1 MCYAKPGP
9 RCSAHARASLVRAK
23 QALKKTNKFTD
34 PEQYLVL
41 KEKEAQARLDFDAT
55 PAGQK
60 YLARRIVQYSDHEG
74 VKAEY
79 EDRLALGK
87 ARRAAQLAELKSPD
101 QGDIPHEDT
110 GEKLSVPLTRSDFPA
125 DDEPRT
131 GWEGGKTGNDPR
143 MDAMIDESNR
153 WLHSLTADEH
163 EAVSWYT
170 SDGAH
175 AVNQYLA
182 TGKVWREDLYTEEHI
197 ANTASLVKSAISKY
211 EPAEPHVVWRG
222 LHSDHFEKLDFG
234 GKSRYGEE
242 GRAIIQDH
250 IRSTFKPGEEWSP
263 GVPMSTSY
271 DSTSAVGFAHESIIL
286 EIKARK
292 AAPVCVAS
300 AWGVSEREAITH
312 PDAKYRVV
320 AIKENIPFRWKGMSG
335 KPTEQHFTVVQLEE
349 I

>member
-23 QALKKTNKFTD
+23 QALKSTNKFTD
-34 PEQYLVL
+34 PEQYFAL

-60 YLARRIVQYSDHEG
+60 YLERRIVQYAHYPDAK
-74 VKAEY
+74 VEY

-87 ARRAAQLAELKSPD
+87 ARRAAQLAALKSPD
-101 QGDIPHEDT
+101 QGDVPHEGIKDRDWR
-110 GEKLSVPLTRSDFPA
+110 PLTPQDFPA
-125 DDEPRT
+125 DDEPRE
-131 GWEGGKTGNDPR
+131 GWQGGKRGNDPR
-143 MDAMIDESNR
+143 IDAMIDESNR
-153 WLHSLTADEH
+153 WLHSLTPDEH
-163 EAVSWYT
+163 EAISWYT

-182 TGKVWREDLYTEEHI
+182 NGTVWREELYTKEHI
-197 ANTASLVKSAISKY
+197 ANTAELVKSAISKY
-211 EPAEPHVVWRG
+211 EPSEPHIVWRG
-222 LHSDHFEKLDFG
+222 LHSDHFDKLDFG

-242 GRAIIQDH
+242 GQAV
-250 IRSTFKPGEEWSP
+250 IRDYISSTFKPGEEWSP
-263 GVPMSTSY
+263 GVSMSTSY
-271 DSTSAVGFAHESIIL
+271 DPSSAVGFAHENIVL

-320 AIKENIPFRWKGMSG
+320 AIKENVPFRWQGMGGRQSEH
-335 KPTEQHFTVVQLEE
+335 TFTVVQLEE